1 METNCW
7 NGTSYEIL
15 DNEINKELLS
25 FLKEQNVELEKVDG
39 KCILYQ
45 SEKMI
50 FNISD
55 YLETKSYF
63 SEVVDY
69 FREIDFSTDLDY
81 IYFEKEW
88 KNEKINFSEEVKKYN
103 EIIENNNIK
112 NDYKNFSINLLKQI
126 DNPSDKIKYII
137 KIFIL
142 LFLSTNTDIKD
153 NNFDF
158 QIRDMNGVLEV
169 SEKYSYNRDTDFSSL
184 TSDIEVLIELYNW
197 IISDYG
203 YSNTFKQRLDIV
215 RCIFIK
221 SKNFKVD
228 TNLIKKSESIFKRIV
243 SQETD
248 KYFKDVTQLKNDF
261 LKITERE
268 NDIYQSLHVKLI
280 GWFSALAIVIF
291 NKIKDYKGNDV
302 FIRLLTSNTQK
313 TKLLLSLL
321 VCALV
326 FILFIYVI
334 EIRKNQEEY
343 FNLKLFYTKSLMFDG
358 GDFENKVNFPYI
370 DCRYVSFVFV
380 TVLVLL
386 IRICFSGTLF
396 VCCVSILTIFCIVL
410 SFSIKDN
417 IANICKVLNKKE
429 ESEIE

>member
-15 DNEINKELLS
+15 DNEINGELLS
-25 FLKEQNVELEKVDG
+25 FLKKQNVGLEEVDG
-39 KCILYQ
+39 KFILYQ
-45 SEKMI
+45 SEKII

-88 KNEKINFSEEVKKYN
+88 KIEKINCSEEVKKYN

-126 DNPSDKIKYII
+126 DNLSDKIKYII

-169 SEKYSYNRDTDFSSL
+169 SEKYSYNRDTEFSSL

-221 SKNFKVD
+221 SK
-228 TNLIKKSESIFKRIV
+228 I
-243 SQETD
+243 
-248 KYFKDVTQLKNDF
+248 LK
-261 LKITERE
+261 
-268 NDIYQSLHVKLI
+268 
-280 GWFSALAIVIF
+280 
-291 NKIKDYKGNDV
+291 
-302 FIRLLTSNTQK
+302 
-313 TKLLLSLL
+313 
-321 VCALV
+321 
-326 FILFIYVI
+326 
-334 EIRKNQEEY
+334 
-343 FNLKLFYTKSLMFDG
+343 
-358 GDFENKVNFPYI
+358 
-370 DCRYVSFVFV
+370 
-380 TVLVLL
+380 
-386 IRICFSGTLF
+386 
-396 VCCVSILTIFCIVL
+396 
-410 SFSIKDN
+410 
-417 IANICKVLNKKE
+417 
-429 ESEIE
+429 